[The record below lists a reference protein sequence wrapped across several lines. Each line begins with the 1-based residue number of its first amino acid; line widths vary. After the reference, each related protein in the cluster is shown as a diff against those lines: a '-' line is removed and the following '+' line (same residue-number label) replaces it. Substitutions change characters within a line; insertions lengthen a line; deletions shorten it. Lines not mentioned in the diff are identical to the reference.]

1 MVSTKARTTQMVTS
15 NKEKAP
21 RQTKAKQI
29 RVLIVDDHEVVR
41 VGLQT
46 LLRLVPEM
54 QVVGEAG
61 TMSEAVS
68 QARTLNPNVILMD
81 IRLPDGSGVDA
92 CREIRTACPDTKVLF
107 LTSYADEDTVLDAIL
122 SGAHGYVLKEIGANS
137 LIEAIQTVAAGHS
150 LLHPEVTEQT
160 MKWLR
165 ILADPAA
172 KSKSQPLSEQERRV
186 LALVAEGKTN
196 KEIAADLNLSDKTV
210 KNYLAN
216 IYDKLQ
222 VSRRSEAAAV
232 YSRKY
237 EG

>member
-1 MVSTKARTTQMVTS
+1 MVTS

-137 LIEAIQTVAAGHS
+137 LIEAIQTVADRGWVRGVPAI
-150 LLHPEVTEQT
+150 LRRLETEQDDFVRGVT
-160 MKWLR
+160 LR
-165 ILADPAA
+165 
-172 KSKSQPLSEQERRV
+172 
-186 LALVAEGKTN
+186 ALKRLESGVG
-196 KEIAADLNLSDKTV
+196 
-210 KNYLAN
+210 
-216 IYDKLQ
+216 
-222 VSRRSEAAAV
+222 
-232 YSRKY
+232 
-237 EG
+237 